1 MRQRFEQQLV
11 LGATPIGETK
21 FPLRSR
27 DELPPVLKA
36 LQYIFITP
44 ELNNAIFSI
53 LENKIANTKKKTG
66 RKGMDLWQILVLA
79 TVRHTLNTNWDRLEH
94 IANHDNL
101 IRKILGVHTSN
112 FGEDDYEF
120 AYQTIIDNVS
130 LIDEQMLFTINEIVV
145 KHGQVLLKKKLK
157 KNLS

>member
-1 MRQRFEQQLV
+1 MWIRISGFTGVVHNFWRIFGYKSNKMRQRFEQQ
-11 LGATPIGETK
+11 
-21 FPLRSR
+21 
-27 DELPPVLKA
+27 
-36 LQYIFITP
+36 
-44 ELNNAIFSI
+44 
-53 LENKIANTKKKTG
+53 
-66 RKGMDLWQILVLA
+66 LVLA

-101 IRKILGVHTSN
+101 ISKILGVHTSN